1 MAHIADRLRA
11 KAVIVLISKRNIL
24 HVPSVRQYLLDLL
37 CDRLRSGLLSVLI
50 VVIQFVS
57 VNIYVKTE
65 ILFADVVAAKIRTL
79 LAVIHHANLFIF
91 KQYVRHGVFHKVFL
105 NKGDDVSFVVLR
117 DQHEVFLFLVGEH
130 LLSDHVVL
138 IVVPSPLHPHTHR
151 LLIASH
157 KPLCSIRHPAYC
169 GSRR

>member
-11 KAVIVLISKRNIL
+11 KAVIVLIGKRDIL
-24 HVPSVRQYLLDLL
+24 NMPSVRQYLLDLL
-37 CDRLRSGLLSVLI
+37 GDRLRSGLQSVLI
-50 VVIQFVS
+50 VAIQFVS
-57 VNIYVKTE
+57 VNIYVKAE

-79 LAVIHHANLFIF
+79 LAVIYHAHLFRL
-91 KQYVRHGVFHKVFL
+91 KQYVRHRIFHKVFL

-138 IVVPSPLHPHTHR
+138 IVVPCPLHPHTHR
-151 LLIASH
+151 LLT
-157 KPLCSIRHPAYC
+157 L
-169 GSRR
+169 

>member
-11 KAVIVLISKRNIL
+11 KAVIVLIGKRDIL
-24 HVPSVRQYLLDLL
+24 NMPSVRQYLLDLL
-37 CDRLRSGLLSVLI
+37 RDRLRSGLQRVFI

-57 VNIYVKTE
+57 VNIYVKAE
-65 ILFADVVAAKIRTL
+65 ILFANVVAAKIRTL

-91 KQYVRHGVFHKVFL
+91 QQYIRHGVFHKVFL

-151 LLIASH
+151 LLTVSH
-157 KPLCSIRHPAYC
+157 KPLCSTRHPAYC

>member
-1 MAHIADRLRA
+1 MAHIADRLRT
-11 KAVIVLISKRNIL
+11 KAVIVLIGKRDIL
-24 HVPSVRQYLLDLL
+24 NMPSVRQYLLDLL
-37 CDRLRSGLLSVLI
+37 RDRLRSGLLSVLI

-57 VNIYVKTE
+57 VNIYVKSE

-79 LAVIHHANLFIF
+79 LAVIHHANLLIF

-130 LLSDHVVL
+130 LLSDHVIL

-151 LLIASH
+151 LLTVSH
-157 KPLCSIRHPAYC
+157 KPLCPTRHPAYC